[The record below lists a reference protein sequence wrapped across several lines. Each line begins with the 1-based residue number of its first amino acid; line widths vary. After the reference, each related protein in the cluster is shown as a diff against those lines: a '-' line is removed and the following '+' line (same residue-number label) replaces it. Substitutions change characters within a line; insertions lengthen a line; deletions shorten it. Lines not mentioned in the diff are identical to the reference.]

1 MDHSCTVHRSVS
13 CHCQHPTNPTLLPQL
28 QKRCGREGYYLQGK
42 TKYFPGQGKATRKIW
57 RENCYSLKIAVWD
70 SNDSHLRP
78 MTSASE
84 LGTQRRGKKFY
95 KEGWEQGIRQVSE
108 EHISS
113 ALKWLNAHSI
123 LSRQPWYWALST
135 MRLWG
140 PVQLREVVCLL
151 TDTVCQNSSCWPP
164 KQYVPSVTFS
174 LVCLKLQA
182 SMCHWGFS

>member
-123 LSRQPWYWALST
+123 PSRQPWYWALRAGCEAQYS
-135 MRLWG
+135 WG
-140 PVQLREVVCLL
+140 R
-151 TDTVCQNSSCWPP
+151 
-164 KQYVPSVTFS
+164 
-174 LVCLKLQA
+174 
-182 SMCHWGFS
+182 

>member
-1 MDHSCTVHRSVS
+1 MWNWPLGRVLLPIFWCWTVEHSCKLMERKTGVSVWATES
-13 CHCQHPTNPTLLPQL
+13 QTQEKNGPQLHSAQKCLLPL
-28 QKRCGREGYYLQGK
+28 TASHKSHTAPPASKEVWERRLLFARK
-42 TKYFPGQGKATRKIW
+42 DKVFPGQGKATRKIW

-123 LSRQPWYWALST
+123 PSRQPWYWALRAGCEAQYS
-135 MRLWG
+135 WG
-140 PVQLREVVCLL
+140 R
-151 TDTVCQNSSCWPP
+151 
-164 KQYVPSVTFS
+164 
-174 LVCLKLQA
+174 
-182 SMCHWGFS
+182 